1 MRDWID
7 SKYLTMRTR
16 MQRFAEEFV
25 NGEMGVSSFVATILL
40 IVIVV
45 ALCALFWT
53 EISKWFDSM
62 WKKITE
68 GADPIGGSLG

>member
-16 MQRFAEEFV
+16 MQRFTEEFV

-53 EISKWFDSM
+53 NISQWFNDM
-62 WKKITE
+62 WIKIT
-68 GADPIGGSLG
+68 GDASKIGNS